1 MVWFC
6 YELLYKD
13 ESTSLR
19 EDVQRREKYS
29 ADDSITKCGKSNH
42 RHPEKFAFSLFED
55 QFGGNGKKRLGSSNG
70 RKLHVLHCSWPD
82 WRNSRTCRY
91 LVHKS
96 TRPEYQV
103 WHRWRYKTIQ
113 TIDVVSLT
121 LLPQVG
127 AERIFWLSCKPV
139 HKGILGFEIRLC
151 ILWRDAEQSIG
162 LAMNWWECTAVLHDL
177 FGRLMHDHVHIRPMP
192 CFPPFVLSSERRV
205 AGERERDFPLS
216 ATGSPDSIPISM
228 YLLMYNNI
236 QVP

>member
-1 MVWFC
+1 MGRIQVWEKGIEPDRHCVSWYWYGSRGIQKSSHSVFLRTSLVGMERSGLDHQMEGNFMFFIVLGRENVSSKSAAC
-6 YELLYKD
+6 HTYENWH
-13 ESTSLR
+13 ESTWR
-19 EDVQRREKYS
+19 NN
-29 ADDSITKCGKSNH
+29 TKF
-42 RHPEKFAFSLFED
+42 PD
-55 QFGGNGKKRLGSSNG
+55 IW
-70 RKLHVLHCSWPD
+70 CSD

-162 LAMNWWECTAVLHDL
+162 LAMNWWECTAVLHVSNEAAITTL
-177 FGRLMHDHVHIRPMP
+177 FIHV
-192 CFPPFVLSSERRV
+192 VLSHVQIQDFLYMRV
-205 AGERERDFPLS
+205 
-216 ATGSPDSIPISM
+216 
-228 YLLMYNNI
+228 LLI
-236 QVP
+236 FFSV